1 VQLRDSALVKR
12 LVSLPI
18 CCTSS
23 RVGAIISATGPSP
36 CRKKSSMCQ
45 RECRKYCTGGGVS
58 IKPMGCAETFRGCHR
73 SMANGIGN
81 ALPKADITNIVFV
94 YEL

>member
-1 VQLRDSALVKR
+1 
-12 LVSLPI
+12 
-18 CCTSS
+18 
-23 RVGAIISATGPSP
+23 
-36 CRKKSSMCQ
+36 
-45 RECRKYCTGGGVS
+45 
-58 IKPMGCAETFRGCHR
+58 MGCAETFRGCHR